1 MAATTDEPPP
11 EGSSRPGK
19 RGLPEGVTV
28 AIIAAVSALV
38 GTLVGGIITYETN
51 KSLQNKQI
59 QQEERRQQTAAEAV
73 VRLLIS
79 EYHADADR
87 LQQMVA
93 LREYDL
99 ASFREHTFVSHVGQ
113 EERKLLA
120 GNLPEK
126 DWSDVAE
133 AAEAIETVESELEA
147 HHGRGAI
154 ARTEVEELEAANS
167 VCETAYKAL
176 VPFAEGKAA

>member
-1 MAATTDEPPP
+1 M
-11 EGSSRPGK
+11 
-19 RGLPEGVTV
+19 

-51 KSLQNKQI
+51 KSLQDKQI
-59 QQEERRQQTAAEAV
+59 QQEERRQRTAAEAV

-93 LREYDL
+93 LEEYDP

-120 GNLPEK
+120 GNLPER

-133 AAEAIETVESELEA
+133 AAEAIEAVESELEA
-147 HHGRGAI
+147 HHGKGAI
-154 ARTEVEELEAANS
+154 GSDEVKELEEANS
-167 VCETAYKAL
+167 RCEAAYKAL
-176 VPFAEGKAA
+176 VPFAEGKFA